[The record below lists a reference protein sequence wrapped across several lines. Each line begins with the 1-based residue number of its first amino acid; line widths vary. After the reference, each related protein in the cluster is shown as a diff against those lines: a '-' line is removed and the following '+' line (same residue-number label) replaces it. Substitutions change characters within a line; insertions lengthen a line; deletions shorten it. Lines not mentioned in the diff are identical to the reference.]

1 MARGISHSFVSLLF
15 VLRQI
20 DFKGARAKAF
30 SLLGNFES
38 WKWLRRSRGELDSER
53 KCFLETLNEGADSSR
68 LTQAMIKGFRRMFRK
83 KNWNLISELSDFKDS
98 GPSIDQPHLTQHDL
112 TAMLFTNARYF
123 TTAFATLK
131 TNRRQMD
138 IPKSSS
144 PQITPRISIGFNVAL
159 KENLQVSKHGCGIF
173 QLFRG
178 KQHKHLFS
186 IMFRPFSARSRHP
199 SDASTKASA
208 AEGRK
213 TRMQSLININLTWA
227 SGDK

>member
-1 MARGISHSFVSLLF
+1 M
-15 VLRQI
+15 
-20 DFKGARAKAF
+20 KA
-30 SLLGNFES
+30 LIP
-38 WKWLRRSRGELDSER
+38 
-53 KCFLETLNEGADSSR
+53 
-68 LTQAMIKGFRRMFRK
+68 QGFRKQWSKVFVECSVRRIEIWYLWVIRFQR
-83 KNWNLISELSDFKDS
+83 L
-98 GPSIDQPHLTQHDL
+98 QPLDRSTSLDPAWPL

-144 PQITPRISIGFNVAL
+144 PQTTPRSIGFNVAL

-213 TRMQSLININLTWA
+213 PRMQSLININLTWA